1 MVQEPGQVLYIPQ
14 GLPHAIH
21 NLDNNIALTRN
32 QLFSVGHIII
42 TLRACPYMASPVS
55 WVSDTQHYDTWSLEL
70 FSSLEIILTEIGH

>member
-32 QLFSVGHIII
+32 QLFSVGHITI
-42 TLRACPYMASPVS
+42 TLRAGPYMTSYMTSRWALGVG
-55 WVSDTQHYDTWSLEL
+55 VVQFIRNNFD
-70 FSSLEIILTEIGH
+70 